1 MMDFLRLDQGAAF
14 MKRVT
19 RNIDPGCARDL
30 LERVPRAC
38 IAFASDHGPQ
48 AQPIVLVWHD
58 GRYLAGIPED
68 ADHRPGSGH
77 EVVLLID
84 EGVHFFDLRAIYIR
98 GQVKPAEAPGG
109 APVGRTWFEVVP
121 LKTVAWDYGTLR
133 EVRDES

>member
-1 MMDFLRLDQGAAF
+1 

-19 RNIDPGCARDL
+19 RNIEPDCARDL

-48 AQPIVLVWHD
+48 AQPIVFVWHD
-58 GRYLAGIPED
+58 GRYLAAIPED
-68 ADHRPGSGH
+68 ADRRPSSDH

-98 GQVKPAEAPGG
+98 GRVKPAEAPRD
-109 APVGRTWFEVVP
+109 APAGRTWFEVVP
-121 LKTVAWDYGTLR
+121 LKTVAWDYGLLR
-133 EVRDES
+133 EIKDEQ

>member
-1 MMDFLRLDQGAAF
+1 

-38 IAFASDHGPQ
+38 LAFASDHGPQ
-48 AQPIVLVWHD
+48 AQPIGLVWHD
-58 GRYLAGIPED
+58 DRYLASLPEETD
-68 ADHRPGSGH
+68 RRPGSGQ

-84 EGVHFFDLRAIYIR
+84 EGVHFFDLCAIYIR
-98 GQVKPAEAPGG
+98 GRVKPTEAPRG

-121 LKTVAWDYGTLR
+121 LRTVAWDYGTLR